1 MTQNI
6 IFDFGNVL
14 VEWHPE
20 RVYGQYFGDEA
31 KAWWFLRHVADLP
44 WRQRIDAGES
54 QDACIAELQERFP
67 DYADAIALYRDK
79 WREMLTG
86 EMPGMRELINELRGK
101 NYEIYGLTNW
111 SMETFP
117 EARQHFSILQLID
130 RYVVSGAEGLVK
142 PDPRLFQVLL
152 QRYSLQAKECTFV
165 DDNPD
170 NVEAARRLGM
180 KGIVFVGADNLREA
194 LGLK

>member
-1 MTQNI
+1 MQNI

-20 RVYGQYFGDEA
+20 QVFGEYFGDEA
-31 KAWWFLRHVADLP
+31 KAWWFLRHVTDMP
-44 WRQRIDAGES
+44 WRQRIDSGES
-54 QDACIAELQERFP
+54 QDACIAELQEHFP
-67 DYADAIALYRDK
+67 GYAEPIALYRDR

-86 EMPGMRELINELRGK
+86 EMPGMRRLIGDLKRAG
-101 NYEIYGLTNW
+101 YGIYGLTNW